1 MKKRKISKEFLLAYR
16 ALGNKDIEVVSM
28 DMGEEEVK

>member
-1 MKKRKISKEFLLAYR
+1 LAYR